1 MRTKSLLILSLAAL
15 FCACEERKGTVSE
28 QEEPEWGKAS
38 VIVENP
44 IAPGDTLCYH
54 IEFNLDTLS
63 GESDLAKGLSQVLRD
78 SIIASEG
85 QPTVMQAIAASIE
98 SLEAEWKEMLAEVYD
113 EDDEY
118 HGLLQY
124 NYTLEGGPVETG
136 NDDVLSYQTSFDMYL
151 GGAHG
156 MYAVGYYNFD
166 KKTGKLINIRDIV
179 PADKEKAV
187 LKAMIDQLIKDFDAA
202 DEEDLKDNAGI
213 TMLGDVYLTSNFL
226 LKKDSILFLFNPY
239 EIAPFC
245 CGAIDVTVP
254 RP

>member
-15 FCACEERKGTVSE
+15 FCACEEWKGTGSE
-28 QEEPEWGKAS
+28 QEEPVWGKAS

-54 IEFNLDTLS
+54 IEFNLDTLA
-63 GESDLAKGLSQVLRD
+63 GESDLAKSLSQVLRD
-78 SIIASEG
+78 SIICAEG

-98 SLEAEWKEMLAEVYD
+98 STEAEWKEMLAEVYD
-113 EDDEY
+113 ENDEY

-124 NYTLEGGPVETG
+124 NYTLEGGPVETN
-136 NDDVLSYQTSFDMYL
+136 NDSILSYQTSFDMYL

-166 KKTGKLINIRDIV
+166 KKTGKLLNIRDIV
-179 PADKEKAV
+179 PADKEESV
-187 LKAMIDQLIKDFDAA
+187 LKAMKEQLVKDFDAE
-202 DEEDLKDNAGI
+202 DEYDLRESV
-213 TMLGDVYLTSNFL
+213 LLSDVYLTNNFL
-226 LKKDSILFLFNPY
+226 LKKDSIQFLFNPY

-245 CGAIDVTVP
+245 CGTIDVTIP